1 MPKDL
6 KTKAYVLRRTNY
18 GEADRILNLITPQ
31 GKIAAVAK
39 GVRRPKSKL
48 AGGVE
53 MFSLIQV
60 NLHFGK
66 SDMAVLTGTKMI
78 SFYGEI
84 LKDLGRME
92 LASEILKKVSK
103 ASDSVDSPELF
114 EIVDQSLSSLN
125 VGFDTNLVEA
135 WFLLNLARVMGE
147 EINLYRDAD
156 GNKLDANL
164 KYSYLIPDNYQ
175 EGRKPL
181 VVPRT
186 SSTNIGLSMLAVI
199 SSYDLGFANLKYSWN
214 SYETVFYVDE
224 KGEIDANV
232 IKILRL
238 LVSSKLDV
246 VVRIKDIGAYF
257 SLILEIAKAF

>member
-1 MPKDL
+1 MLENMPKDL

-18 GEADRILNLITPQ
+18 GEADRIINLITPV
-31 GKIAAVAK
+31 GKISAMAK
-39 GVRRPKSKL
+39 GVRKPKSKL
-48 AGGVE
+48 AGGIE
-53 MFSLIQV
+53 MFSLVQV

-147 EINLYRDAD
+147 EINLYRDTD
-156 GNKLDANL
+156 GNKLD
-164 KYSYLIPDNYQ
+164 
-175 EGRKPL
+175 
-181 VVPRT
+181 
-186 SSTNIGLSMLAVI
+186 
-199 SSYDLGFANLKYSWN
+199 ANLKYSWN

>member
-18 GEADRILNLITPQ
+18 GEADRIINLITPV
-31 GKIAAVAK
+31 GKISAMAK
-39 GVRRPKSKL
+39 GVRKPKSKL
-48 AGGVE
+48 AGGIE
-53 MFSLIQV
+53 MFSLVQV

-125 VGFDTNLVEA
+125 VGFDINLVEA

-156 GNKLDANL
+156 GNKLD
-164 KYSYLIPDNYQ
+164 
-175 EGRKPL
+175 
-181 VVPRT
+181 
-186 SSTNIGLSMLAVI
+186 
-199 SSYDLGFANLKYSWN
+199 ANLKYSWN

>member
-18 GEADRILNLITPQ
+18 GEADRIINLITPV
-31 GKIAAVAK
+31 GKISAMAK
-39 GVRRPKSKL
+39 GVRKPKSKL
-48 AGGVE
+48 AGGIE
-53 MFSLIQV
+53 MFSLVQV

-125 VGFDTNLVEA
+125 VGFDINLVEA

-156 GNKLDANL
+156 GNKLD
-164 KYSYLIPDNYQ
+164 
-175 EGRKPL
+175 
-181 VVPRT
+181 
-186 SSTNIGLSMLAVI
+186 
-199 SSYDLGFANLKYSWN
+199 ANLKYSWN

-246 VVRIKDIGAYF
+246 VVRIKDISAYF

>member
-1 MPKDL
+1 MLENMPKDL
-6 KTKAYVLRRTNY
+6 KTKAYVFRRTNY
-18 GEADRILNLITPQ
+18 GEADRIINLITPV
-31 GKIAAVAK
+31 GKISAIAK
-39 GVRRPKSKL
+39 GVRKPKSKL
-48 AGGVE
+48 AGGIE
-53 MFSLIQV
+53 MFSLVQV

-125 VGFDTNLVEA
+125 VGFDINLVEA

-156 GNKLDANL
+156 GNKLD
-164 KYSYLIPDNYQ
+164 
-175 EGRKPL
+175 
-181 VVPRT
+181 
-186 SSTNIGLSMLAVI
+186 
-199 SSYDLGFANLKYSWN
+199 ANLKYSWN

>member
-1 MPKDL
+1 MLENMPKDL

-18 GEADRILNLITPQ
+18 GEADRIINLITPV
-31 GKIAAVAK
+31 GKISAMAK
-39 GVRRPKSKL
+39 GVRKPKSKL
-48 AGGVE
+48 AGGIE
-53 MFSLIQV
+53 MFSLVQV

-66 SDMAVLTGTKMI
+66 SDMAVLAGTKMI

-125 VGFDTNLVEA
+125 VGFDINLVEA

-156 GNKLDANL
+156 GNKLD
-164 KYSYLIPDNYQ
+164 
-175 EGRKPL
+175 
-181 VVPRT
+181 
-186 SSTNIGLSMLAVI
+186 
-199 SSYDLGFANLKYSWN
+199 ANLKYSWN

>member
-18 GEADRILNLITPQ
+18 GEADRIINLITPV
-31 GKIAAVAK
+31 GKISAMAK
-39 GVRRPKSKL
+39 GVRKPKSKL
-48 AGGVE
+48 AGGIE
-53 MFSLIQV
+53 MFSLVQV

-114 EIVDQSLSSLN
+114 EIADQSLSSLN
-125 VGFDTNLVEA
+125 VGFDINLVEA

-164 KYSYLIPDNYQ
+164 KYS
-175 EGRKPL
+175 
-181 VVPRT
+181 
-186 SSTNIGLSMLAVI
+186 
-199 SSYDLGFANLKYSWN
+199 WN
-214 SYETVFYVDE
+214 SYETVFYVDG

>member
-1 MPKDL
+1 MLENMPKDL

-18 GEADRILNLITPQ
+18 GEADRIINLITPV
-31 GKIAAVAK
+31 GKISAMAK
-39 GVRRPKSKL
+39 GVRKPKSKL
-48 AGGVE
+48 AGGIE
-53 MFSLIQV
+53 MFSLVQV

-164 KYSYLIPDNYQ
+164 KYS
-175 EGRKPL
+175 
-181 VVPRT
+181 
-186 SSTNIGLSMLAVI
+186 
-199 SSYDLGFANLKYSWN
+199 WN

>member
-1 MPKDL
+1 MLENMPKDL

-18 GEADRILNLITPQ
+18 GEADRIINLITPV
-31 GKIAAVAK
+31 GKISAMAK
-39 GVRRPKSKL
+39 GVRKPKSKL
-48 AGGVE
+48 AGGIE
-53 MFSLIQV
+53 MFSLVQV

-125 VGFDTNLVEA
+125 VGFDINLVEA

-156 GNKLDANL
+156 GNKLD
-164 KYSYLIPDNYQ
+164 
-175 EGRKPL
+175 
-181 VVPRT
+181 
-186 SSTNIGLSMLAVI
+186 
-199 SSYDLGFANLKYSWN
+199 ANLKYSWN

>member
-18 GEADRILNLITPQ
+18 GEADRIINLITPV
-31 GKIAAVAK
+31 GKISAMAK
-39 GVRRPKSKL
+39 GVRKPKSKL
-48 AGGVE
+48 AGGIE
-53 MFSLIQV
+53 MFSLVQV

-164 KYSYLIPDNYQ
+164 KYS
-175 EGRKPL
+175 
-181 VVPRT
+181 
-186 SSTNIGLSMLAVI
+186 
-199 SSYDLGFANLKYSWN
+199 WN

>member
-1 MPKDL
+1 MLENMPKDL

-18 GEADRILNLITPQ
+18 GEADRIINLITPV
-31 GKIAAVAK
+31 GKISAMAK
-39 GVRRPKSKL
+39 GVRKPKSKL
-48 AGGVE
+48 AGGIE
-53 MFSLIQV
+53 MFSLVQV

-114 EIVDQSLSSLN
+114 EIADQSLSSLN
-125 VGFDTNLVEA
+125 VGFDINLVEA

-164 KYSYLIPDNYQ
+164 KYS
-175 EGRKPL
+175 
-181 VVPRT
+181 
-186 SSTNIGLSMLAVI
+186 
-199 SSYDLGFANLKYSWN
+199 WN
-214 SYETVFYVDE
+214 SYETVFYVDG